1 MGDVPEYSATPAA
14 DELFPL
20 LHCGVRCTLVRIV
33 GMHPC
38 TSSCTVM
45 ICTLVHIVETG
56 DAPLHCVAMLSSA
69 QPFISIV
76 QLDSDAMCGNAMR
89 SKMQSSAQG
98 EDAPQNI

>member
-1 MGDVPEYSATPAA
+1 MIFYYNKNGAEAGVGDVPEYSATPAA

-45 ICTLVHIVETG
+45 RCTLVRIVSSG
-56 DAPLHCVAMLSSA
+56 DAPLHCVAMHSSA
-69 QPFISIV
+69 QPFTV
-76 QLDSDAMCGNAMR
+76 CL
-89 SKMQSSAQG
+89 QS
-98 EDAPQNI
+98 

>member
-20 LHCGVRCTLVRIV
+20 LHCDVRCTLVHIV

-38 TSSCTVM
+38 TSSCSVM
-45 ICTLVHIVETG
+45 RCTQVHSVGTG
-56 DAPLHCVAMLSSA
+56 DAPLHCVAMHSSA
-69 QPFISIV
+69 KPFFSIV

-89 SKMQSSAQG
+89 SKMHSSAQR
-98 EDAPQNI
+98 EDAPLNI

>member
-20 LHCGVRCTLVRIV
+20 LHCDVRCTLVRIV

-45 ICTLVHIVETG
+45 RCTPVHIVGTG
-56 DAPLHCVAMLSSA
+56 DAPLHCVAMHSSA
-69 QPFISIV
+69 KPFF
-76 QLDSDAMCGNAMR
+76 
-89 SKMQSSAQG
+89 SKYSWFPMQCVGIQCV
-98 EDAPQNI
+98 PRCTLVHNVRMHL